1 MIAMPVE
8 SARARYLADA
18 VATATPARR
27 IVLLYDRLWLDI
39 QRAQAATDAA
49 AGVESRDSTA
59 RDQLQHAQQIV
70 AELLGSLD
78 LQAWS
83 GATELASLYSY
94 LLRELIAEV
103 LEPRPGRL
111 AAATK
116 IVSDLRSSWQ
126 QAEAQL
132 QGGAAPAGE
141 LVAQGREAARVG

>member
-1 MIAMPVE
+1 MPADA
-8 SARARYLADA
+8 ARARYLADA

-39 QRAQAATDAA
+39 QRAQAAQDCGDA
-49 AGVESRDSTA
+49 SA
-59 RDQLQHAQQIV
+59 RDHLQHAQQIV

-78 LQAWS
+78 VAAWS
-83 GATELASLYSY
+83 GAADLASLYSY
-94 LLRELIAEV
+94 LLRELISEV

-116 IVSDLRSSWQ
+116 IVADLRTSWQ

-132 QGGAAPAGE
+132 QGGTPLSGAALAE
-141 LVAQGREAARVG
+141 GREAVRVG